1 MSDIFPVYQ
10 IWEPLMARLRG
21 GNSQKKA
28 QARYDA
34 SLEASLEK
42 RARRIAKD
50 TKGAN
55 SSFQKRAFEV
65 LAQVCRK
72 RGSRLVICAGQCNPI
87 LERAQ
92 NPAIRR
98 DIMDF
103 LREQAAKDP
112 NIILLEESQM
122 PRQVES
128 DYEDL
133 THVNTAA
140 RARFSQY
147 LADVLEKAA
156 QTNIV
161 SLTTYPNPR

>member
-1 MSDIFPVYQ
+1 
-10 IWEPLMARLRG
+10 MARLRG
-21 GNSQKKA
+21 GNVQKKQQA
-28 QARYDA
+28 QYDA
-34 SLEASLEK
+34 SLETSLEE
-42 RARRIAKD
+42 RARRIARD
-50 TKGAN
+50 YKGAD

-65 LAQVCRK
+65 LAQKSRE

-87 LERAQ
+87 LERAL
-92 NPAIRR
+92 NPAVRR

-103 LREQAAKDP
+103 LHEQAAKDP

-140 RARFSQY
+140 RERFSQY
-147 LADVLEKAA
+147 LSGVLEMAA
-156 QTNIV
+156 QTNMPAI
-161 SLTTYPNPR
+161 TAYPNPR